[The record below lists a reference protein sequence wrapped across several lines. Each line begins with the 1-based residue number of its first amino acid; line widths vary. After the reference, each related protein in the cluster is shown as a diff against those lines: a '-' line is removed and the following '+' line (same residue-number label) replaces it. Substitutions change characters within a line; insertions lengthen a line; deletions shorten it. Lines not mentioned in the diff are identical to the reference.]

1 MFPLLKSQRREVCV
15 VDYDI
20 CRVMDDLKR
29 LDNRIVSLEVS
40 NLTGKILYKFS
51 KMRANE
57 QDTSKIL
64 YEDLCKTIKSSKI
77 LSFENFE
84 ITVIDKQLVKLV
96 IVNIRNDNF
105 LIVTFTG
112 ETSLTD
118 IVDVVSYVS
127 NSIFGMN
134 KQAS

>member
-1 MFPLLKSQRREVCV
+1 MEYYDISRV
-15 VDYDI
+15 VD
-20 CRVMDDLKR
+20 DLIR

-40 NLTGKILYKFS
+40 NLRGNILYKFS
-51 KMRANE
+51 KMRTNE
-57 QDTSKIL
+57 QYTSNIV
-64 YEDLCKTIKSSKI
+64 YEDLRKIIKSSKI

-84 ITVIDKQLVKLV
+84 ITVIDKQFLKLV
-96 IVNIRNDNF
+96 IVNIRHDNF
-105 LIVTFTG
+105 LIVTFTR

-134 KQAS
+134 KPAS